1 MFILKTLLIRKK
13 KKMSNR
19 TQVFI
24 DVVFILVLTI
34 LGHYTVNQTHQLEMS
49 QQRNAINEDQ
59 IQDLM
64 GQLMNKSQ
72 TNDLELAKNQGMLE
86 GILTIK
92 DSETKK
98 AYMDVWHAG
107 YYNGVEQKTN
117 NRIVAE

>member
-1 MFILKTLLIRKK
+1 
-13 KKMSNR
+13 MSNR
-19 TQVFI
+19 TQIFI
-24 DVVFILVLTI
+24 DVVFILVLTF
-34 LGHYTVNQTHQLEMS
+34 LGHYTINQTHQLEMS

-72 TNDLELAKNQGMLE
+72 INDLELAKNQGVLE

-98 AYMDVWHAG
+98 AYMDIWHAG
-107 YYNGVEQKTN
+107 YYNGVEQKKN
-117 NRIVAE
+117 HRVVSE